1 MTKTNYT
8 KPQVEVHKNKKT
20 EAVKETLVGIVI
32 NGKLNIRQR
41 PTKHSEALTYVETGT
56 KMEILN
62 DANEDWY
69 RVKLDNGV
77 IGYCMKEFISA

>member
-8 KPQVEVHKNKKT
+8 KPQVEVHKNEKP
-20 EAVKETLVGIVI
+20 EAVKETRVGIVI

-41 PTKHSEALTYVETGT
+41 PTKYSEALTYVENGT

-62 DANEDWY
+62 DANEEWY